1 MAASVILED
10 QLEIPMDI
18 HSLDDFR
25 QWALTEEFP
34 ERGRIDYIAGRI
46 EVDMTFGD
54 LFCHGTLKTEL
65 LRVVGQRV
73 KTPQRG
79 HLFTDRTRVSSP
91 AADLSAG
98 PDLVFVSHES
108 IASGRVRPVPKAS
121 GELGRYIELEGAIDL
136 IAEVVSDSSVTKDTR
151 RLPRAYYQAGIREFW
166 LIDARGDDLQFQIFQ
181 AGRTQFDPA
190 PADRTDGYRHSAVLE
205 AWYRLERRQ
214 GPQGLWTYDLLEKA
228 V

>member
-1 MAASVILED
+1 MVMASVIFED

-25 QWALTEEFP
+25 QWALAKELP

-46 EVDMTFGD
+46 EVDMTFED

-73 KTPQRG
+73 KTTRRG

-108 IASGRVRPVPKAS
+108 IASGRVRLVPKAS
-121 GELGRYIELEGAIDL
+121 GEPGRYIELEGAVDL
-136 IAEVVSDSSVTKDTR
+136 IAEIVSDSSVTKDTR
-151 RLPRAYYQAGIREFW
+151 RLPRAYHQAGVREFW
-166 LIDARGDDLQFQIFQ
+166 LVDARGDDLRFQIYH
-181 AGRTQFDPA
+181 AGEAQFEPG
-190 PADRTDGYRHSAVLE
+190 PADADGYQYSAVLE
-205 AWYRLERRQ
+205 AWYRLERYQ
-214 GPQGLWTYDLLEKA
+214 DPQGLWTYDLLEKA